1 MDAAF
6 PRKYLN
12 IYNLTATN
20 AKLMKLTASMYLH
33 KKLNLVED
41 WGVTQRKEEDVN
53 QKPFKISQKIGF
65 LVQFQVFF
73 KNKIKTITYLMH
85 YVTLH
90 HWLKFQT
97 NLTTFQWVTSKKL
110 PRSSLKLYLLL
121 KKFEISNLENY
132 KLNINGV
139 WLRYVPAEYL

>member
-6 PRKYLN
+6 PRKFLN
-12 IYNLTATN
+12 IYHLTATN

-53 QKPFKISQKIGF
+53 QKPFKISQKIDF

-90 HWLKFQT
+90 H
-97 NLTTFQWVTSKKL
+97 
-110 PRSSLKLYLLL
+110 
-121 KKFEISNLENY
+121 
-132 KLNINGV
+132 
-139 WLRYVPAEYL
+139 